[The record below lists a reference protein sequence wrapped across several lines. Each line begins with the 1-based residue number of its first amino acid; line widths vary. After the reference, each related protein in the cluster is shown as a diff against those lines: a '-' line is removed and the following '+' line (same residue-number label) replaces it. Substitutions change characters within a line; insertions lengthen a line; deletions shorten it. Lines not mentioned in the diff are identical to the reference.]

1 MTLSKT
7 ISTVSLA
14 LALLA
19 GAFVAATDVLSHSDS
34 PATFAKFKSQTKPTG
49 RVG

>member
-1 MTLSKT
+1 MT
-7 ISTVSLA
+7 ISKIISTMSLA

-34 PATFAKFKSQTKPTG
+34 PATFCKFKSQTRTTG